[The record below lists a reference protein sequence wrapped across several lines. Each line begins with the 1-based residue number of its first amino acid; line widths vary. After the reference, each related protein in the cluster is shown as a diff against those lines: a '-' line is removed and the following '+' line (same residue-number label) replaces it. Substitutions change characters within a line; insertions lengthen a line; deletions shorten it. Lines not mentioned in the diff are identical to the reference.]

1 MEEPD
6 GVNRNILSAAVSA
19 ATATHGVEVTVH
31 FENHRIF
38 GVYEE
43 STKTILLKQMY
54 REDEELHRFLNEFK
68 MLKQTK

>member
-1 MEEPD
+1 MNELKRTYSL
-6 GVNRNILSAAVSA
+6 NLIAWLRS
-19 ATATHGVEVTVH
+19 HGVEVTVH

>member
-1 MEEPD
+1 MNELKRTYSL
-6 GVNRNILSAAVSA
+6 NLIAWLRS
-19 ATATHGVEVTVH
+19 HGVEVTVH
-31 FENHRIF
+31 FENLRIF

>member
-1 MEEPD
+1 MNELKRTYSL
-6 GVNRNILSAAVSA
+6 NLIAWLRS
-19 ATATHGVEVTVH
+19 HGVEVTVH

-54 REDEELHRFLNEFK
+54 RE
-68 MLKQTK
+68 